1 MALHYQPQRYRNTLH
16 HYLTISLRRCRSPR
30 DNNEDATLSP
40 RQYHTHRKCL
50 QSIRDRSRTFDDFLG
65 SVSISFWFCKLH
77 HSLTNW
83 LPGPGLSWAQIEVHV
98 CVSVGYSRN
107 HLHDALC
114 IPFIS
119 SRRCSPLRRQSFWHG
134 LFLINPGRR
143 PALGQCVLVLW
154 AS

>member
-83 LPGPGLSWAQIEVHV
+83 LPGPGLSSAQLDELLVLPV
-98 CVSVGYSRN
+98 QRCDDDSQFLLRGGSRPW
-107 HLHDALC
+107 LD
-114 IPFIS
+114 
-119 SRRCSPLRRQSFWHG
+119 PLFT
-134 LFLINPGRR
+134 PECR
-143 PALGQCVLVLW
+143 PACPINQFKRP
-154 AS
+154 